1 MDELG
6 WVLMNHNLITRNESI
21 QQHANGN
28 RPNHF
33 KLNMERL
40 CNLLE
45 QQEQNN
51 HAELTSKK
59 QNKFLRMLDAI
70 LQNDI
75 VLKEIKEMVAANR
88 LLSEIRYVTTVE
100 RMLKHNLDPSLRC
113 CFVCRE
119 YFRTADEYT
128 SHFEKLH
135 GEKFLIVAA
144 VDRFQTSQKFNVLHH
159 YNALNPVTIFTICN
173 VYHTALIKKKQEKTG
188 LIFYNK
194 VYNLPLSTKIGEPLY
209 RLDMEWLIH
218 IRQKKC
224 LTLEFN
230 ILYFLVPLSSWRI

>member
-1 MDELG
+1 MDELS
-6 WVLMNHNLITRNESI
+6 WVLMNHNLITRNEPI

-40 CNLLE
+40 RNLLE

-70 LQNDI
+70 LQNDK

-159 YNALNPVTIFTICN
+159 YNPLNPVTIFTICN
-173 VYHTALIKKKQEKTG
+173 VYHTALIKK
-188 LIFYNK
+188 NK
-194 VYNLPLSTKIGEPLY
+194 KRRV
-209 RLDMEWLIH
+209 
-218 IRQKKC
+218 
-224 LTLEFN
+224 
-230 ILYFLVPLSSWRI
+230 